1 MTESSGA
8 VRGEDDQ
15 AGGGARTS
23 VPRNADGLA
32 QGAEDHGAQQADEPT
47 ATGDRPIAPGPQT
60 AAGGPAKEAE
70 GASAIQPPATPRGSA
85 APTDGTTSAEAQW
98 PTWEKRFRAARVGL
112 PDWAE
117 GAPERSLFVS
127 NATGTYELYAW
138 DRSTGEQ
145 RQVTDRPNGT
155 TDGVLSPDGQWIW
168 WFSDTDGDEFG
179 VWMRQPFTGGKDEPA
194 VPGLAASYPAG
205 LALGLD
211 GTAVVGRSTDEE
223 GSVIHVVR
231 GAGRASGSA
240 PTGRASDATADDAA
254 ADAARAAG
262 AAEAGPHAA
271 GERVDGEPVAEPVEI
286 YRHRQSAGVGDLSH
300 DAELVAIEH
309 TEHGDAMHSAIRVVR
324 LDGTAVAELDDTKGG
339 SVELGLSVLG
349 FAPVRGDA
357 RLLVGHQRRGR
368 WEPMIWHPLTGEED
382 ALTIDLPGDVSAEW
396 YPDGQALLIE
406 HSYQARSELWRYELA
421 SGALSRVE
429 TPRGTISGATARPDG
444 SVEFLWSSAQ
454 QPPQVRST
462 TGRVVLEPPPLPGGL
477 SRAPE
482 SVPVTDAWVDGPGG
496 RVHALVQRPEGEG
509 PFPTIFDIH
518 GGPTWHDSDAFAA
531 GPAAWV
537 DHGYAVV
544 RVNYRGSTGYGRA
557 WTDALKHRV
566 GLIELEDI
574 AAVREWA
581 VSSGLADPERLVL
594 SGGSWGGYLTLL
606 GLGTQPDAW
615 AVGLAAVPVADYVTA
630 YHDEMEALKAMDRTL
645 LGGTPEEVPERF
657 AASSPLTYVDQVR
670 APVYIS
676 AGLNDPRC
684 PIRQIENYV
693 TRLERRGAVHEVY
706 RYDAGHGSLV
716 VEERIKQLRMEIAF
730 AERHLGRGR
739 QPDIAT
745 DATAPDHTTADQ
757 AAQER
762 PERTAHPTTP

>member
-1 MTESSGA
+1 MTESSEA
-8 VRGEDDQ
+8 VRGGARQADGS
-15 AGGGARTS
+15 AGGS
-23 VPRNADGLA
+23 A
-32 QGAEDHGAQQADEPT
+32 QR
-47 ATGDRPIAPGPQT
+47 GDRKG
-60 AAGGPAKEAE
+60 AGGPAAGAAGAVGAE
-70 GASAIQPPATPRGSA
+70 
-85 APTDGTTSAEAQW
+85 W
-98 PTWEKRFRAARVGL
+98 PDWEKRFRAARVGL

-138 DRSTGEQ
+138 DRTTGEQ

-155 TDGVLSPDGQWIW
+155 TDGVLSPDGQSVW

-179 VWMRQPFTGGKDEPA
+179 IWQRQPFTGGPDEPA

-211 GTAVVGRSTDEE
+211 GTAVIGRSTDED

-231 GAGRASGSA
+231 GARA
-240 PTGRASDATADDAA
+240 ASDTGASTGTGTGTDAL
-254 ADAARAAG
+254 AARSGAAG
-262 AAEAGPHAA
+262 AADVEPGGGQDAA
-271 GERVDGEPVAEPVEI
+271 PVEI

-300 DAELVAIEH
+300 DSSLIAIEH

-324 LDGTAVAELDDTKGG
+324 LDGTTVAELDDTKGG
-339 SVELGLSVLG
+339 AEELGLAVLG
-349 FAPVRGDA
+349 FAPVSGDA
-357 RLLVGHQRRGR
+357 RLLVGHQRSGR
-368 WEPMIWHPLTGEED
+368 WEPMIWNPLTGEER
-382 ALTIDLPGDVSAEW
+382 ALTIDLPGDVGAEW
-396 YPDGQALLIE
+396 YPDGTALLVD
-406 HSYQARSELWRYELA
+406 HSYQARSELWRYDLA
-421 SGALSRVE
+421 SGELSRVE
-429 TPRGTISGATARPDG
+429 TPKGTISGATARPDG

-454 QPPQVRST
+454 HPPQVRST

-477 SRAPE
+477 SRAPD
-482 SVPVTDAWVDGPGG
+482 SVPVEDAWVEGPAGP
-496 RVHALVQRPEGEG
+496 VHALVQRPAGEG
-509 PFPTIFDIH
+509 PFPTVFDIH

-574 AAVREWA
+574 DAVRAWA

-606 GLGTQPDAW
+606 GLGTQPDVW

-676 AGLNDPRC
+676 AGVNDPRC
-684 PIRQIENYV
+684 PIRQVENYV
-693 TRLERRGAVHEVY
+693 TRLEQRGATHEVY

-716 VEERIKQLRMEIAF
+716 VEERIKQVRMEIAF
-730 AERHLGRGR
+730 AERHLGRGG
-739 QPDIAT
+739 QPTSQPTSTTDTTSPASASGGSTGGAAGGAASDPAT
-745 DATAPDHTTADQ
+745 VAGS
-757 AAQER
+757 
-762 PERTAHPTTP
+762 